1 MFISIIYLEER
12 KWLQL
17 ISLQFKMEEPGK
29 PVDEEEDDEVQLSIS
44 TLAALN
50 EFLSEKNEREEKLKA
65 IAESTA
71 SNKNLLDE
79 IDLEE
84 DWVGDHT

>member
-1 MFISIIYLEER
+1 
-12 KWLQL
+12 
-17 ISLQFKMEEPGK
+17 MEEPGK

-84 DWVGDHT
+84 DWVGNHT

>member
-1 MFISIIYLEER
+1 
-12 KWLQL
+12 
-17 ISLQFKMEEPGK
+17 MEEPGK

-50 EFLSEKNEREEKLKA
+50 EFLSEKNEREEKIKA

>member
-1 MFISIIYLEER
+1 
-12 KWLQL
+12 
-17 ISLQFKMEEPGK
+17 MEEPGK